1 MKISKLKSIAAI
13 CIGFLIFLFVY
24 WNMVEANLAKSYGKL
39 QLGDSVQKL
48 IDLAGDPNYE
58 TDGTKWVEPQHTK
71 SENELIEGC
80 KRELWYKVKY
90 NPMPEKWS
98 YCFDVNEKLIHKEH
112 WVSW

>member
-1 MKISKLKSIAAI
+1 MA
-13 CIGFLIFLFVY
+13 
-24 WNMVEANLAKSYGKL
+24 EANLAKSYGKI

-98 YCFDVNEKLIHKEH
+98 YCFDVNEKLIHEEH